1 MAFPMADTDGREARI
16 VDWLASREAAME
28 SLLARIVDIDSPSGH
43 AAGID
48 AVASEIAAF
57 LAGEGVAVER
67 LPTGG
72 GPAIITAEV
81 ASGEGT
87 PVLLMGHMDTVFP
100 RGTVAARPFRSTR
113 DRLYGPGVAD
123 MKSGLVMNAFVLAAF
138 ARFGDRNLRGLFT
151 IDEEVASP
159 ASRGPILDMARSAS
173 FVLNA
178 EPGRRNGNVVIE
190 RKGGLFLRIDATGRS
205 AHAGVDFTSGA
216 SAIGALARKIVALEA
231 MTDLDAGITVNVGL
245 VSGGQSINTVA
256 PSASAS
262 VDIRYP
268 RASQRT
274 PILDRVAAI
283 VAATDI
289 PDTRAAFVLLG
300 EFLPMMPTEE
310 SLALLATYRAVAAR
324 LGFDADGE
332 ATGGC
337 SDAGLTASLGV
348 PTLCGTGPVGGKAH
362 TEDEYVERASL
373 VARAQAVAL
382 VVLNH
387 PSTRPKT
394 AATER
399 NPLVNQV

>member
-1 MAFPMADTDGREARI
+1 MADGGCHEVRI
-16 VDWLASREAAME
+16 VDWLATCGPAME
-28 SLLARIVDIDSPSGH
+28 ALLARIVDIDSPSGH
-43 AAGID
+43 VAGID
-48 AVASEIAAF
+48 AVGAAITAF
-57 LAGEGVAVER
+57 LAGEGVRVEPM
-67 LPTGG
+67 PTGG
-72 GPAIITAEV
+72 GAAIIRAEV
-81 ASGEGT
+81 TAGEGA

-100 RGTVAARPFRSTR
+100 CGTAAARPFAATAE
-113 DRLYGPGVAD
+113 RLHGPGVAD
-123 MKSGLVMNAFVLAAF
+123 MKGGLVLNAFVLAAF

-159 ASRGPILDMARSAS
+159 ASRDVILDLARDAA

-190 RKGGLFLRIDATGRS
+190 RKGGLFLRMDITGRP

-256 PSASAS
+256 PSAGAS
-262 VDIRYP
+262 IDIRYA
-268 RASQRT
+268 RASQRG
-274 PILDRVAAI
+274 PILDRVAGI
-283 VAATDI
+283 VAATDV
-289 PDTRAAFVLLG
+289 PDTRATFTLLG
-300 EFLPMMPTEE
+300 EFLPMMPTPD
-310 SLALLATYRAVAAR
+310 SLALLATYRAAAAR
-324 LGFDADGE
+324 LGFVADGE

-373 VARAQAVAL
+373 VERAQAVAL
-382 VVLNH
+382 VVMNH
-387 PSTRPKT
+387 RPTRPKT
-394 AATER
+394 AAAEGTS
-399 NPLVNQV
+399 LLDQV

>member
-1 MAFPMADTDGREARI
+1 MVSPMADAGGRDARI
-16 VDWLASREAAME
+16 VAWLAANRAAME
-28 SLLARIVDIDSPSGH
+28 GLLARIVDIDSPSGH

-48 AVASEIAAF
+48 AVGNEIGDF
-57 LAGEGVAVER
+57 LAGEGIAVER
-67 LPTGG
+67 VPTGG
-72 GPAIITAEV
+72 GAAILKAEV
-81 ASGEGT
+81 AGRDGV
-87 PVLLMGHMDTVFP
+87 PALLMGHMDTVFP
-100 RGTVAARPFRSTR
+100 RGAAAARPFRAGA

-123 MKSGLVMNAFVLAAF
+123 MKGGLVLNAFVLAAF

-159 ASRGPILDMARSAS
+159 ASRETILDMARSAA

-190 RKGGLFLRIDATGRS
+190 RKGGLFLRIDVAGRS

-231 MTDLDAGITVNVGL
+231 LTDLEAGVTVNVGL
-245 VSGGQSINTVA
+245 VTGGQSINTVA
-256 PSASAS
+256 PTASAS
-262 VDIRYP
+262 VDIRYA
-268 RASQRT
+268 RAAQRT
-274 PILDRVAAI
+274 PILDHVAGI
-283 VAATDI
+283 VATADVPETQASFAI
-289 PDTRAAFVLLG
+289 LG
-300 EFLPMMPTEE
+300 EFLPMMPSPD
-310 SLALLATYRAVAAR
+310 SLALLATYRAAAAR
-324 LGFDADGE
+324 LGFAADGE

-373 VARAQAVAL
+373 VSRAQAVAL

-394 AATER
+394 VATDQ
-399 NPLVNQV
+399 NSLVNQL

>member
-1 MAFPMADTDGREARI
+1 MAEAGGRDERI
-16 VDWLASREAAME
+16 VSWLASSGAAME
-28 SLLARIVDIDSPSGH
+28 GLLARIVDIDSPSGY

-48 AVASEIAAF
+48 AVGNEIAAF
-57 LAGEGVAVER
+57 LVGEGVAVER
-67 LPTGG
+67 VTTADGAALLK
-72 GPAIITAEV
+72 AEV
-81 ASGEGT
+81 AGGDGV
-87 PVLLMGHMDTVFP
+87 PALLMGHMDTVFP
-100 RGTVAARPFRSTR
+100 RGAAAARPFRACA
-113 DRLYGPGVAD
+113 DRLHGPGVAD
-123 MKSGLVMNAFVLAAF
+123 MKGGLVLNAFVLAAF

-159 ASRGPILDMARSAS
+159 ASRETILDMARSAA

-190 RKGGLFLRIDATGRS
+190 RKGGLFLRIDVAGRS

-216 SAIGALARKIVALEA
+216 SAIGALARKIVALETL
-231 MTDLDAGITVNVGL
+231 TDLKAGITVNVGL

-262 VDIRYP
+262 VDIRYA
-268 RASQRT
+268 RAAERT
-274 PILDRVAAI
+274 PILDRVARI
-283 VAATDI
+283 VATADVAE
-289 PDTRAAFVLLG
+289 TRAAFVVLG
-300 EFLPMMPTEE
+300 EFLPMMPSPD

-324 LGFDADGE
+324 LGFDANGE

-337 SDAGLTASLGV
+337 SDAGLTATLGV

-373 VARAQAVAL
+373 VGRAQAVAL

>member
-1 MAFPMADTDGREARI
+1 MVCPMADGGLNESRI
-16 VDWLASREAAME
+16 VDWLASRGPDME
-28 SLLARIVDIDSPSGH
+28 RLLAQIVDIDSPSGH

-48 AVASEIAAF
+48 AVGDAIAAF
-57 LAGEGVAVER
+57 LSGEGVAVAR
-67 LPTGG
+67 MPTVGG
-72 GPAIITAEV
+72 AAILRADVV
-81 ASGEGT
+81 AGEGA

-100 RGTVAARPFRSTR
+100 RGTAAARPFAAAA

-123 MKSGLVMNAFVLAAF
+123 MKSGLVLNAFVLAAF
-138 ARFGDRNLRGLFT
+138 ARCGARNLRGLFT

-159 ASRGPILDMARSAS
+159 ASRAVILDHARDAA

-190 RKGGLFLRIDATGRS
+190 RKGGLFLRVDIAGRS

-256 PSASAS
+256 PRAEAS
-262 VDIRYP
+262 VDIRYAQ
-268 RASQRT
+268 ASQRQ

-283 VAATDI
+283 VAATDV
-289 PDTRAAFVLLG
+289 PETRAAFTVLG
-300 EFLPMMPTEE
+300 EFLPMMPTAE
-310 SLALLATYRAVAAR
+310 SLALLATYREAAVR
-324 LGFDADGE
+324 LGFEADGE

-382 VVLNH
+382 VVMNH
-387 PSTRPKT
+387 RPTRLKT
-394 AATER
+394 VAAEG
-399 NPLVNQV
+399 NPLVNQL